1 MEKYIGIG
9 FIILCLAVL
18 VGIIGIVTY
27 QLYIDKEKVDISSAK
42 TNINQSNNSPTIEQ
56 GLSLALFILYVFRT
70 FNIYLTN

>member
-42 TNINQSNNSPTIEQ
+42 TNINQSNNSPTIE
-56 GLSLALFILYVFRT
+56 
-70 FNIYLTN
+70 